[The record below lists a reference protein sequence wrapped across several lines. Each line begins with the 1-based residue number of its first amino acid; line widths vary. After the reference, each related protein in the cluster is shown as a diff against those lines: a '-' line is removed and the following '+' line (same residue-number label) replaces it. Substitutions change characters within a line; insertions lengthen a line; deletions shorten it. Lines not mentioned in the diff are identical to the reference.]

1 MDGEPIAARHE
12 ATIRRLT
19 EAARR
24 DERIAAAWL
33 QGSRADGSADDF
45 SDVDFYVAVRDEA
58 FAAFDRLSFIAQAG
72 RVLVHHD
79 PFPFLTICL
88 LEGPVKLD
96 FFSEQLSRVA
106 DGRRPAVAMLLDKA
120 GVGPRLQTGWEP
132 DRATVAR
139 QLDNMLRMIY
149 QGSSW
154 PVRLLRR
161 GNWATHAYSEMTLIA
176 GTIVPLLLV
185 QRDRRAFERNAM
197 SRERLLTDGE
207 RRQIDE
213 LTNETLR
220 ALAARSLPDAYRAHV
235 RTCEALAES
244 GRAACVMFGVEFP
257 EAAAAEALRF
267 YEREWPR

>member
-1 MDGEPIAARHE
+1 VDAEPIAARHE
-12 ATIRRLT
+12 AVIGRLVD
-19 EAARR
+19 AARA
-24 DERIAAAWL
+24 DDRIVAAWL

-45 SDVDFYVAVRDEA
+45 SDVDFYVAVCDEG

-79 PFPFLTICL
+79 PFPFLTVCL

-96 FFSEQLSRVA
+96 FFSEQLSRVG
-106 DGRRPAVAMLLDKA
+106 DVQRPAARMLLDKA
-120 GVGPRLQTGWEP
+120 NVAARLQTSWEP

-185 QRDRRAFERNAM
+185 QRDRRAFARNAM

-207 RRQIDE
+207 RRLVDE

-220 ALAARSLPDAYRAHV
+220 ALVARSLPDAYRAHV
-235 RTCEALAES
+235 RICDLMAES
-244 GRAACVMFGVEFP
+244 GRAACALYGVEFP

-267 YEREWPR
+267 FEREWPK

>member
-1 MDGEPIAARHE
+1 VDSEPIAARHE
-12 ATIRRLT
+12 AVIGRLVD
-19 EAARR
+19 AARS
-24 DERIAAAWL
+24 DDRIVAAWL

-120 GVGPRLQTGWEP
+120 DVGPRLQTGWEP
-132 DRATVAR
+132 DDATIAK
-139 QLDNMLRMIY
+139 QLDTMLRMTY

-161 GNWATHAYSEMTLIA
+161 ESWPTYVYSEMTLIA
-176 GTIVPLLLV
+176 GTIVPLLLL
-185 QRDRRAFERNAM
+185 QRDRRAFFRNPF
-197 SRERLLTDGE
+197 SRERLLSPEERGDVDG
-207 RRQIDE
+207 
-213 LTNETLR
+213 LTNDTL
-220 ALAARSLPDAYRAHV
+220 LAAAALSLPEAYRAHLRV
-235 RTCEALAES
+235 CETLERT
-244 GRAACVMFGVEFP
+244 GRAACAKFGVNFP
-257 EAAAAEALRF
+257 DAAAAEALRF